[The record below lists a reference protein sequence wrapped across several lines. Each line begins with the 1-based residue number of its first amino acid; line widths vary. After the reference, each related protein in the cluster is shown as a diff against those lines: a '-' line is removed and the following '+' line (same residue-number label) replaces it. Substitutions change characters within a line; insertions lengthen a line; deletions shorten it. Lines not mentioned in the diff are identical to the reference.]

1 MRFVTLPLI
10 LAASA
15 ALSAQT
21 APAPAAANNR
31 VPLENDDVRVVRALE
46 RPHVKGR
53 PHKHDQNRVMIYFQG
68 GTQEFIE
75 DGKKTVL
82 TYKTGDVLWS
92 PATGMHEPT
101 LLTDEPVNIVEVLLK
116 KPGGGKKVKTALDP
130 VKVDPKH
137 YKVEMENDQVR
148 VLRVKF
154 GAGEGAPLH
163 EHQLN
168 RVLVLL
174 TDQNIRITGTGGDAF
189 TVSNKA
195 GEVSWGLPVKHS
207 EANLNKTPFEAIMV
221 ELK

>member
-10 LAASA
+10 LATSA

-21 APAPAAANNR
+21 APAPAANNR

-46 RPHVKGR
+46 KPHVKGR
-53 PHKHDQNRVMIYFQG
+53 PHKHDENRVMIYLQG

-75 DGKKTVL
+75 GGKKTTL
-82 TYKTGDVLWS
+82 TYKAGDVLWS

-116 KPGGGKKVKTALDP
+116 KPGGGKKITTALDP
-130 VKVDPKH
+130 LKVDTKH
-137 YKVEMENDQVR
+137 YKVEFENDQVR
-148 VLRVKF
+148 VIRTRF
-154 GAGEGAPLH
+154 GPGEGAPLP
-163 EHQLN
+163 EHQRN
-168 RVLVLL
+168 RVVVFL
-174 TDQNIRITGTGGDAF
+174 TDQNIRITGADSAF
-189 TVSNKA
+189 TATNKA

-207 EANLNKTPFEAIMV
+207 ELNLNKTPFEAIMV